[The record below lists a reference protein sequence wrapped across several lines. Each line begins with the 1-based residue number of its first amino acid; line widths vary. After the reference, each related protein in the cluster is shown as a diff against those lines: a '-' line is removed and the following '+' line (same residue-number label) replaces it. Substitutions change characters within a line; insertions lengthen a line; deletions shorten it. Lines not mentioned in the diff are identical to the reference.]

1 MNAICELHAAETDAL
16 RARSDTLCCTLRALQ
31 HRLDG
36 QPPLHPLR
44 GFGRDWHKTVVPA
57 IAYLGSI
64 WLLFAQFGLGYHLFG
79 PKPVFETPTFAR
91 VALETASGIFLYD
104 LFFYP
109 FHR

>member
-1 MNAICELHAAETDAL
+1 MQPRRTLFAHAPTP
-16 RARSDTLCCTLRALQ
+16 CVALQ

-57 IAYLGSI
+57 IAYLASI

-104 LFFYP
+104 LLFYP
-109 FHR
+109 FHRYADCH